1 MFKRFFL
8 SCLLFLACASVSASE
23 APSPA
28 DHSDIQFSDID
39 YSYHPDS
46 EEESCCG
53 TLTVLGKATNTG
65 HRKLDHAVFE
75 ARFFDASG
83 KLIDAFNDST
93 FSLGLL
99 PGQEIMVRISD
110 QARYAPD
117 RYASAQIRLAS
128 GKFENVEP
136 PSDSTCHSGIPAI
149 LIQLFMSWGPILM
162 LIGVWLWLI
171 KRSNASN
178 YQNRLID
185 LMKEQNQTLE
195 RQAAA
200 IEKIA
205 QMQETQN
212 LRN

>member
-1 MFKRFFL
+1 
-8 SCLLFLACASVSASE
+8 
-23 APSPA
+23 
-28 DHSDIQFSDID
+28 
-39 YSYHPDS
+39 
-46 EEESCCG
+46 
-53 TLTVLGKATNTG
+53 
-65 HRKLDHAVFE
+65 
-75 ARFFDASG
+75 
-83 KLIDAFNDST
+83 
-93 FSLGLL
+93 
-99 PGQEIMVRISD
+99 MVRISD

-149 LIQLFMSWGPILM
+149 LIQLFMFWGPILM

>member
-1 MFKRFFL
+1 M
-8 SCLLFLACASVSASE
+8 
-23 APSPA
+23 P
-28 DHSDIQFSDID
+28 
-39 YSYHPDS
+39 
-46 EEESCCG
+46 
-53 TLTVLGKATNTG
+53 LTVTQAP
-65 HRKLDHAVFE
+65 
-75 ARFFDASG
+75 RFVWLRANLKMWSRHQ
-83 KLIDAFNDST
+83 I
-93 FSLGLL
+93 
-99 PGQEIMVRISD
+99 PPVI
-110 QARYAPD
+110 QA
-117 RYASAQIRLAS
+117 
-128 GKFENVEP
+128 
-136 PSDSTCHSGIPAI
+136 AI